1 MRLIQVVLITSVG
14 IIMITT
20 LQRRTSQR
28 SQALKKIGLVAVSI
42 LAVAAIAAPS
52 LVQDLAELL
61 GIGRGTDL
69 IIYVTAVALLYIAT
83 DVYLRF
89 QETDQKISELAR
101 RMAIDEAARRTQAT
115 DSMGNLP
122 ALGSPQDAQD

>member
-115 DSMGNLP
+115 DSIGNLP